1 MVDANTMEKETV
13 RLYDKQP
20 YETEFETK
28 VVSLRGGGAGW
39 EKGLSDSACRDAL
52 FPEEGGQSPDQGTI
66 DGIPVLDVQIARGI
80 ITHTLEA
87 PLDPGSVVK
96 GCGLETSFL

>member
-28 VVSLRGGGAGW
+28 VVSCEEAAMAAAALPARQ
-39 EKGLSDSACRDAL
+39 LSSSPMPRAQAQTMAAVKAS
-52 FPEEGGQSPDQGTI
+52 PAAVVSTAVTGQ
-66 DGIPVLDVQIARGI
+66 
-80 ITHTLEA
+80 A
-87 PLDPGSVVK
+87 PIGNRWPAS
-96 GCGLETSFL
+96 